1 MHVYT
6 YLCMHATIVTYLY
19 IQLHNS
25 SLQFEGRWQWISLY
39 HTLVCKG
46 TTSVSKILT
55 YIGVDQRTLQC
66 CKRSTI
72 RKLLNLDW
80 TANGKNKWRCN
91 VQGCEVIAAYVNKM
105 TRLEYVSVWGWTLH
119 STVCRWCVYMV
130 CVHGVCRWCVYVGV
144 YVVPCPEVLLQLP
157 YKELC
162 TYICCWGCSSD
173 GVWEA
178 VQMLAMYGLHSLL
191 QCTVVSYYACVW
203 LCVHA
208 WVSVRVVWARL
219 KA

>member
-1 MHVYT
+1 MFTVRPCIRWCNLLPNHACIKLPCIFNYDHMTGSHTCAAEGMHTRQMQSSSSIIVTHVYT
-6 YLCMHATIVTYLY
+6 YLCMHATIVTYPY

-105 TRLEYVSVWGWTLH
+105 TRLEYVSVWSWTLH

-130 CVHGVCRWCVYVGV
+130 CVGG
-144 YVVPCPEVLLQLP
+144 
-157 YKELC
+157 
-162 TYICCWGCSSD
+162 
-173 GVWEA
+173 
-178 VQMLAMYGLHSLL
+178 
-191 QCTVVSYYACVW
+191 ACM
-203 LCVHA
+203 
-208 WVSVRVVWARL
+208 
-219 KA
+219 